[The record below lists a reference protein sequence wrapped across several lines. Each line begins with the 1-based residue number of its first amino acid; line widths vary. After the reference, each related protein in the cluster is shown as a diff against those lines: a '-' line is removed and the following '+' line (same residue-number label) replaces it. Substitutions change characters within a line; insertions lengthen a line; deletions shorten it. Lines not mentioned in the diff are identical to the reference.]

1 MNLQDDQMSGLRDL
15 QQRYTRLAKF
25 FQEVAR
31 QISDLETNLGS
42 LLSSNKLV
50 NRGVFQKIIEECTKR
65 VEPVE
70 SLSKELPQ
78 MIETTVSNCMKSIG
92 SERKVTLL
100 EDKLV
105 LINKINSRDS
115 TANSEM
121 VSELQ
126 DHKHRRIEYQD
137 GYYLGETHGELRHGF
152 GHFYHKNGNRCS
164 GNFVNDV
171 FEGYGEFYFANG
183 NIYKGQFT
191 NNCMQGKGVVY
202 FSNGDIYEGEFKGDL
217 MHGKGSMYYKDETR
231 FTGDFVQNKKHG
243 MGVRYYQ
250 NGERYEGMYVDDRR
264 HGRGYYYYST
274 GAKEVRNYEK
284 GQLRASAKQPA
295 SHTN

>member
-1 MNLQDDQMSGLRDL
+1 MNFEDEQITGLRGLQGRYLRVAKFLQEVGKQLNDLENNLQ
-15 QQRYTRLAKF
+15 
-25 FQEVAR
+25 
-31 QISDLETNLGS
+31 S

-50 NRGVFQKIIEECTKR
+50 NRGVFQKIIEECSKR
-65 VEPVE
+65 LEPLE
-70 SLSKELPQ
+70 AHSKDITQ
-78 MIETTVSNCMKSIG
+78 MIESTVSSCMQNIG
-92 SERKVTLL
+92 SERKVALL

-121 VSELQ
+121 LSELQ
-126 DHKHRRIEYQD
+126 DAKSRRIEYHD
-137 GYYLGETHGELRHGF
+137 GFYIGETNGDLRHGY

-164 GNFVNDV
+164 GNFVNDM

-183 NIYKGQFT
+183 NIYKGQFIQ
-191 NNCMQGKGVVY
+191 NCMQGKGVVY
-202 FSNGDIYEGEFKGDL
+202 FSNGDIYDGEFRSDL

-231 FTGDFVQNKKHG
+231 FTGDFVNGKKHG

-250 NGERYEGMYVDDRR
+250 NSERYEGMYVDDRR

-274 GAKEVRNYEK
+274 GEKEARKYER
-284 GQLRASAKQPA
+284 GQLRGTQKQPGTQ
-295 SHTN
+295 TN